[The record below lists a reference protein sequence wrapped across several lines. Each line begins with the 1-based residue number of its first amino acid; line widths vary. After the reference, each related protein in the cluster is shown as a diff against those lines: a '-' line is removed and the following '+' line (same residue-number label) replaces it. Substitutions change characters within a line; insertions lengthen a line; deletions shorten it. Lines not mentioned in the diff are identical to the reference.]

1 MDLDAGAVDE
11 QPVRRVLGAGQG
23 AENVFPY
30 PALGPAHEAVV
41 ERLLRTVD
49 ARAIGPPAAA
59 TQGVDDPA
67 QHPTIIHPLLAAH
80 VGRQQRLD
88 PSPLR
93 IRKPKEIRH
102 PTPPASEAVTH
113 APVTSG
119 ILLLGPD
126 PRWPPKQTQ
135 GAADVSGSHQ
145 RPRCGSPPESP
156 AAFSPAPRPQRRARR
171 LARPARPAG

>member
-23 AENVFPY
+23 AEDVFPY

-49 ARAIGPPAAA
+49 ARAIGPPAAT

-102 PTPPASEAVTH
+102 PTPPTSEAVNH
-113 APVTSG
+113 APANSG

-126 PRWPPKQTQ
+126 PGSLLQRFENRDEFGCHQTL
-135 GAADVSGSHQ
+135 
-145 RPRCGSPPESP
+145 
-156 AAFSPAPRPQRRARR
+156 PAPAEHQTRHEVAEALEPGVSERKPNAFGDR
-171 LARPARPAG
+171 L